1 MIKRDFMYNRNVFFN
16 NIFFTALILMA
27 PIGLFFYKLN
37 TKQRNLEAYLE
48 FLVAQKSEEILTE
61 KKESKSKLISNSSS
75 PKTWLGVQKEVKDTV
90 VQVFAMVDA
99 FNWIEPYKT
108 PKQGM
113 GTGSGFF
120 IDSDGYI
127 VTNYHVVS
135 QASSVKIQI
144 PSFGRHQFDVDI
156 IGVCPDKDVALL
168 KLTEESLFDVKKE
181 LGMISFLPLGNSD
194 AVLRTQEILAL
205 GYPLGQ
211 ERLKS
216 TLGIV
221 SGRERSGFIQITA
234 ALNPGNSGGPSIDR
248 DGKVVG
254 INFAIAAGA
263 QNIGYIIPINEIK
276 SALQDMKKVKLI
288 RKPILGCI
296 FTVATTEMVKY
307 LGNPEPGGW
316 FIAEVFDNTI
326 LKKIGVKENDMLYEV
341 NGYRLDI
348 YGEMSVPWSEDKIS
362 ILDFLNRFTVGDD
375 IFLVVY
381 RSGVR
386 KDFHF
391 KLDNNYLPPVRK
403 IYPEF
408 EKNEIDYEVIGGI
421 VVMPLTLN
429 HVAIFAER
437 NPLMANFIR
446 PEKQHDPAL
455 IITHVLPN
463 SQAQKARIITS
474 GSVIEEI
481 NGKKVKTLD
490 EFRNA
495 ILKLDINDYL
505 TIKTT
510 DNMFAALSV
519 QKIIQDEDRLA
530 SKYFYKKS
538 ELLRAILK

>member
-1 MIKRDFMYNRNVFFN
+1 MYSRSGSGLFK
-16 NIFFTALILMA
+16 NIFFTVLFLMA
-27 PIGLFFYKLN
+27 PIGLFFYRLN
-37 TKQRNLEAYLE
+37 TKQHNLEKYLE
-48 FLVAQKSEEILTE
+48 FLVAQKSEEIATE
-61 KKESKSKLISNSSS
+61 KKESKVKLITDSSS
-75 PKTWLGVQKEVKDTV
+75 PKTWLGVQKMVKDTV
-90 VQVFAMVDA
+90 VQVFSMIDG

-108 PKQGM
+108 PKQVMSG
-113 GTGSGFF
+113 GSGFF
-120 IDSDGYI
+120 IDAQGYI

-156 IGVCPDKDVALL
+156 IGVCPKKDVALL
-168 KLTEESLFDVKKE
+168 KLTEGSFVEITKE
-181 LGMISFLPLGNSD
+181 LGKISFLSLGDSD
-194 AVLRTQEILAL
+194 LVLRTQEVLAL

-221 SGRERSGFIQITA
+221 SGREQSGFIQITA
-234 ALNPGNSGGPSIDR
+234 ALNPGNSGGPSIDS

-254 INFAIAAGA
+254 VNFAGIPGA
-263 QNIGYIIPINEIK
+263 QNVGYIIPVNDIK
-276 SALQDMKKVKLI
+276 SALKDMKTVKLI
-288 RKPILGCI
+288 RKPVLGGI
-296 FTVATTEMVKY
+296 FTVATNEMVRY

-326 LKKIGVKENDMLYEV
+326 FKKIGVEENDMIYEV

-375 IFLVVY
+375 IFLVIY
-381 RSGVR
+381 RSGER

-391 KLDNNYLPPVRK
+391 KLDDNYLPPVRN

-408 EKNEIDYEVIGGI
+408 ESNEIDYEVIGGM

-429 HVAIFAER
+429 HVAMFAER

-463 SQAQKARIITS
+463 SQAQKARIITG
-474 GSVIEEI
+474 GSLIEEV
-481 NGKKVKTLD
+481 NGKEVKTLD
-490 EFRNA
+490 EFRTA
-495 ILKLDINDYL
+495 VAELDIDGYL

-510 DNMFAALSV
+510 DKMFAALSV
-519 QKIIQDEDRLA
+519 QKIIQDEDRLV
-530 SKYFYKKS
+530 SRYFYKKS
-538 ELLRAILK
+538 DLLKAITEN